1 MSGNLRQALIRI
13 VLTFGVLMVL
23 GIWQFGFV
31 MQSIQANIMLNG
43 TIIGTFA
50 FGCFLT
56 FRNVI
61 RLKNEELA
69 FAALKEMH
77 QDVKN
82 QQSGNITDPLWRH
95 YRCNELAIVFKK
107 PEVLSQAFQ
116 LLSEKLSQGHQLNV
130 DSATMQTLVES
141 IQIRLD
147 DRKSLTQY
155 VSGILVLLGL
165 IGTFI
170 GLMVTLSSVG
180 QILGQIDL
188 SGDDPTAA
196 VSSLMANL
204 QIPLQ
209 GMATGFSS
217 SLFGLVTS
225 LTLSLMVRFSGV
237 TFSEFT
243 NEFESWLGNIV
254 EIGSD
259 TGDLEEENINMSALS
274 EERQL
279 ALMLRTAR
287 VSVSSNARLNDKMS
301 GLIEAIDKLSVNS
314 LKHTHA
320 LENLLSGTSEL
331 QQNGRILAHASRKT
345 LEGVYAATANLS
357 AKEEIVEATVAL
369 SHQLETRDSHLV
381 GSIQALDQQLQILRQ
396 RDHEF
401 ESRPSGEQEDIYA
414 LLREIKTSLKEG
426 DMVGINDRLWGNED
440 APDIAGSDEPL
451 TAQDQA
457 QQSRST
463 SSGSQG

>member
-1 MSGNLRQALIRI
+1 MSDNLRQSLIRI
-13 VLTFGVLMVL
+13 SLTFAVLMIL
-23 GIWQFGFV
+23 GAWQFGFV
-31 MQSIQANIMLNG
+31 IQAIQANIMLNG

-61 RLKNEELA
+61 RLRNEELA

-77 QDVKN
+77 EDVKN
-82 QQSGNITDPLWRH
+82 QVSGNITDPLWRH

-107 PEVLSQAFQ
+107 PEILSQAFQ
-116 LLSEKLSQGHQLNV
+116 LLSDKLSQGHQLNV

-180 QILGQIDL
+180 QILGEIDL
-188 SGDDPTAA
+188 SGEDPTAA
-196 VSSLMANL
+196 VSTLMANL

-259 TGDLEEENINMSALS
+259 NGEIAQAGEETVALS

-279 ALMLRTAR
+279 ALIMRTAR
-287 VSVSSNARLNDKMS
+287 VSVSSNAKLNDKMS
-301 GLIEAIDKLSVNS
+301 GLIGAIDKLSINS

-320 LENLLSGTSEL
+320 LENLLNGTNEL
-331 QQNGRILAHASRKT
+331 QQNNRILAHASRKT
-345 LEGVYAATANLS
+345 LEGIYAVTANLS
-357 AKEEIVEATVAL
+357 AKEEIVEATIAL
-369 SHQLETRDSHLV
+369 SNQLETRDSHLV

-396 RDHEF
+396 RDQGYAAPN
-401 ESRPSGEQEDIYA
+401 STEQQDIYA
-414 LLREIKTSLKEG
+414 LLQELKTSLKDG
-426 DMVGINDRLWGNED
+426 DMVGINDRLWNNND
-440 APDIAGSDEPL
+440 SPDITEGEGKNDSSDVG
-451 TAQDQA
+451 AQGPQA
-457 QQSRST
+457 YKASEN
-463 SSGSQG
+463 